1 MKSILPINLAFDRVV
16 GNLAQL
22 PFDEGIEIAVCGRS
36 NSGKSSIINA
46 LGNNKKLAKTSKTP
60 GRTQTVNFFTI
71 NDDPQTKL
79 VDLPGYGYAKASK
92 QDQNNWAQL
101 VESYLLGR
109 QCLKKV
115 VVIMDIRHPFKEADL
130 VFLDFRIVCA
140 WFAHMLHMQRWRS
153 VLIIRHALVYIEKDR
168 EYVCPLRTSK

>member
-1 MKSILPINLAFDRVV
+1 MKSILPINLAFERVV

-60 GRTQTVNFFTI
+60 GRTQTVNFFTV

-79 VDLPGYGYAKASK
+79 VDLPGTVTLRRLNKIKITGH
-92 QDQNNWAQL
+92 NWW
-101 VESYLLGR
+101 R
-109 QCLKKV
+109 
-115 VVIMDIRHPFKEADL
+115 VIYSAD
-130 VFLDFRIVCA
+130 
-140 WFAHMLHMQRWRS
+140 S
-153 VLIIRHALVYIEKDR
+153 VLRR
-168 EYVCPLRTSK
+168 

>member
-1 MKSILPINLAFDRVV
+1 MKSILPINLAFERVV

-71 NDDPQTKL
+71 NDDQQTKL

-92 QDQNNWAQL
+92 RDQNNWAQL
-101 VESYLLGR
+101 VEAIYLADSVSRRLWSSWISDIR
-109 QCLKKV
+109 LKKP
-115 VVIMDIRHPFKEADL
+115 ILF
-130 VFLDFRIVCA
+130 F
-140 WFAHMLHMQRWRS
+140 
-153 VLIIRHALVYIEKDR
+153 
-168 EYVCPLRTSK
+168 

>member
-1 MKSILPINLAFDRVV
+1 MKSILPINLAFERVV

-22 PFDEGIEIAVCGRS
+22 HFDEGIEIAVCGRS

-60 GRTQTVNFFTI
+60 GRTQTVNFFTV

-92 QDQNNWAQL
+92 QDQNNCEQL
-101 VESYLLGR
+101 VESYFLGR
-109 QCLKKV
+109 
-115 VVIMDIRHPFKEADL
+115 H
-130 VFLDFRIVCA
+130 
-140 WFAHMLHMQRWRS
+140 
-153 VLIIRHALVYIEKDR
+153 
-168 EYVCPLRTSK
+168 

>member
-71 NDDPQTKL
+71 NDN
-79 VDLPGYGYAKASK
+79 V
-92 QDQNNWAQL
+92 
-101 VESYLLGR
+101 
-109 QCLKKV
+109 
-115 VVIMDIRHPFKEADL
+115 
-130 VFLDFRIVCA
+130 
-140 WFAHMLHMQRWRS
+140 
-153 VLIIRHALVYIEKDR
+153 
-168 EYVCPLRTSK
+168 